1 MGLAASQARF
11 LNLVARKT
19 NIEYEGQQINQQRTT
34 LANQSANYYNSMLTL
49 SVPTPPSTESYK
61 TTVYSVNYDGKK
73 YTFNQITGSDSAAK
87 IAYTYSEE
95 ITKARPVSTATVVKS
110 GSNYKVDNVVLT
122 QGSNTNVAADVLSEI
137 RETSGYGNNINVG
150 DIYFST
156 KQNGENVVYTYYLNK
171 TKNGSS
177 YTSVFPT
184 SDGASAQGVA
194 VYRQTPANEYFQGTW
209 SNVTLTRDSYNRISS
224 VSGGSLNFSNLA
236 VTTTQ
241 ITDDEAYNDAYNEYT
256 YKTYLYQQQME
267 NINAQTS
274 VIQAQDKKLELRL
287 KQLDTE
293 QSAISQE
300 MESVSSVIDK
310 NMEDS
315 FKAFA

>member
-73 YTFNQITGSDSAAK
+73 YTFNQIAGSNSSATISWSYADTIEK
-87 IAYTYSEE
+87 IEEYGSALVKKTDDGYTAGGKT
-95 ITKARPVSTATVVKS
+95 ITKGANNDNIVTTAVIDELKKAAGLDSLSATDVYYSQS
-110 GSNYKVDNVVLT
+110 GS
-122 QGSNTNVAADVLSEI
+122 G
-137 RETSGYGNNINVG
+137 VG
-150 DIYFST
+150 VS
-156 KQNGENVVYTYYLNK
+156 YTYYINK
-171 TKNGSS
+171 NS
-177 YTSVFPT
+177 FPT
-184 SDGASAQGVA
+184 STSAEAVSIKAYKSVESDKVVRGAWTGV
-194 VYRQTPANEYFQGTW
+194 E
-209 SNVTLTRDSYNRISS
+209 LHRDSYNRIASI
-224 VSGGSLNFSNLA
+224 SGTNFDNLA

-300 MESVSSVIDK
+300 MDSVTAVIDK